1 MGKLYLCIFAATYGR
16 NYVAPFDCLTKYYF
30 EPRELS
36 IQDGSISIDNPVL
49 NEIFLGMPIRS
60 VTRAKIILVNK

>member
-1 MGKLYLCIFAATYGR
+1 M
-16 NYVAPFDCLTKYYF
+16 APFDCLTKYYF